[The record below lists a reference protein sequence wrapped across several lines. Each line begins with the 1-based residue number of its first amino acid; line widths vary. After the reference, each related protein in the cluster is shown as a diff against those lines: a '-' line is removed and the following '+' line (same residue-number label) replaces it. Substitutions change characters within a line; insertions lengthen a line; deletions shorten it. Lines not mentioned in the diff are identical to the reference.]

1 MEIDSSNDQG
11 FTELIIYIYNNEYR
25 RSALPLN
32 RRLDD
37 GVNYCLTVVFNSPLE
52 IYIDGDLVPQT
63 SLTLRNI
70 DLNFGVSVHNIQLLV
85 KQYFYCE

>member
-70 DLNFGVSVHNIQLLV
+70 DLNFGVSVDNIQTSS
-85 KQYFYCE
+85 

>member
-52 IYIDGDLVPQT
+52 IYIDGDLVPET

-70 DLNFGVSVHNIQLLV
+70 DLNFGVSVHNIQTSS
-85 KQYFYCE
+85 

>member
-1 MEIDSSNDQG
+1 MLN
-11 FTELIIYIYNNEYR
+11 IYIYNDEYR
-25 RSALPLN
+25 RLALPLN

-37 GVNYCLTVVFNSPLE
+37 GVNYCLTIVFNSPLE

-70 DLNFGVSVHNIQLLV
+70 DLNFGVSVHNIQTSS
-85 KQYFYCE
+85 